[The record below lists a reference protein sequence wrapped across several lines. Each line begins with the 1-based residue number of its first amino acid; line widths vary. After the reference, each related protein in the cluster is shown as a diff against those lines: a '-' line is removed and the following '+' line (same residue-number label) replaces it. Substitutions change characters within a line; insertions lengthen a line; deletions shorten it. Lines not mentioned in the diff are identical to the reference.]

1 MLQRNILCFEDINI
15 VKLFLNVTQKQTFLQ
30 FLFTLTTSHHS
41 GYPLSLIH
49 ILAIA
54 AHHHSIRARVVM
66 LASACSSSPLAP
78 HSLFVFPRRRT
89 FFVRRLLLCSSVV
102 SGAQQQH
109 RSLTH
114 LARATLAG
122 SVSVLFCCC
131 LGRVVVSGGAYSF
144 SSLII
149 FRIV

>member
-1 MLQRNILCFEDINI
+1 MYDSFWKIIFFTLLFLNKEKICFKVEDAFLLQRYILFCFEDINI

-54 AHHHSIRARVVM
+54 AHHHSIRARLVM
-66 LASACSSSPLAP
+66 LASACSSSLLAP

-89 FFVRRLLLCSSVV
+89 FFVRRLLLCSARRSSV
-102 SGAQQQH
+102 ARNNNIAH
-109 RSLTH
+109 SLT
-114 LARATLAG
+114 
-122 SVSVLFCCC
+122 
-131 LGRVVVSGGAYSF
+131 
-144 SSLII
+144 
-149 FRIV
+149 

>member
-1 MLQRNILCFEDINI
+1 MLQRNILLCFEDINI

-54 AHHHSIRARVVM
+54 AHHHSIRARLVM
-66 LASACSSSPLAP
+66 LASACSSSLLAP

-89 FFVRRLLLCSSVV
+89 FFVRRLLLCSARRSSVARNNNTAHSPSARDACRQCFSVV
-102 SGAQQQH
+102 LLLFRESGREWWCEQFFEFDK
-109 RSLTH
+109 R
-114 LARATLAG
+114 
-122 SVSVLFCCC
+122 
-131 LGRVVVSGGAYSF
+131 
-144 SSLII
+144 
-149 FRIV
+149 